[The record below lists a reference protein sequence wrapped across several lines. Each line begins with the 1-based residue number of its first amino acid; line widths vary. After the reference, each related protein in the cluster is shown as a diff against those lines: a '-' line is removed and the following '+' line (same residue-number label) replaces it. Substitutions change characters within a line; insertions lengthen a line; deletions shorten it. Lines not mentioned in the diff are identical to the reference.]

1 MRKFIFIAFLVGC
14 SPMTSLPAKQVSL
27 DLQKPNYVKPV
38 NNHIE
43 PYHYMTESDIR
54 DAVIDLS
61 TRYYSVAS
69 KADYIKWHLS
79 LDIVV
84 IRNRM
89 DAVFNSLH
97 DVVDERQLN
106 HSRRLLQVYSDM
118 IDELF
123 RLEVNFRA
131 EHKLP
136 DE

>member
-1 MRKFIFIAFLVGC
+1 MRKFIFIAFLGGC
-14 SPMTSLPAKQVSL
+14 SPMTSVPPKQVSL
-27 DLQKPNYVKPV
+27 DLQKPTYVKPV
-38 NNHIE
+38 NDHIE
-43 PYHYMTESDIR
+43 PYHYMTTDDIK
-54 DAVIDLS
+54 DAIIDLS

-79 LDIVV
+79 LDIVS
-84 IRNRM
+84 ILNRM

-97 DVVDERQLN
+97 DVVDERQFN

-118 IDELF
+118 VDELF
-123 RLEVNFRA
+123 RIEINFRA